1 MNDLKLA
8 VRSLAARPGFFAVCV
23 LTLALGVASV
33 SAIFSVV
40 NGTLLKPLPYP
51 DAEQIVRINRTQG
64 QWGGPISMQVLEDW
78 RVGAEGLMTTVGAFT
93 SRTVNLSGTDGDAE
107 RLAAYAVTASFW
119 DVMRLG
125 PAAGRYF
132 NTDEDTA
139 NERVVVLGHGFWV
152 RRYGADPGIVGRD
165 IHLNGQPYRVVGVT
179 PAAFRYPGGT
189 QVYIPVGWDPTAMT
203 RGSNFVFAV
212 GRLTPDTDVA
222 QLDAALAT
230 VNARLA
236 AEFPEDHANLGAR
249 LTLLPELLNS
259 GVRQPLLMML
269 GAAAMVLLIACAN
282 LANLLLARG
291 AHRAHELSVRAALGA
306 GRAQLMRVSLAE
318 ALVIAVS
325 GGVIGVGLAALA
337 VPALLSLAPD
347 LIPSHGAP
355 GVDLSAVV
363 VSLTATVFTVM
374 VFALWPALR
383 SASVS
388 GAEAMRDDGRTSA
401 GSSKARARS
410 ILVAGEVALS
420 LTLLVGAGLL
430 IESMR
435 QLSNVDTAVDA
446 RGVLT
451 ASFLV
456 DGVPPIPGEPIFDG
470 FNRHVERVAPQ
481 VNRIVERIAAIPGVE
496 HVGITDALPLSGVN
510 NTSSDVTL
518 VGREVADGEPRPGAT
533 WRFVNP
539 DFFRSLGIPLVAG
552 RNLTDADFRVGEMPN
567 AVLVNE
573 TFVRRYLAD
582 VDPVGQRMTFFDGT
596 EKTIVGVVADTSG
609 LGLDRDPLTEVY
621 LHSGLTP
628 FRQFYLSVKVAGD
641 PAAYAESLRRAI
653 AEVEPSV
660 PVFEVRSMDEVIG
673 GPIRIRSFNMTLMS
687 VFSGVAMLLA
697 ALGLYGVIAYSVA
710 QRRREIGIRL
720 SLGAAPQRIHRLV
733 LADGA
738 RLIGLGIA
746 VGLLAAFALARV
758 IASQLYGVTPT
769 DPFVFGSVVVVL
781 TVVGLVAVLVPARA
795 ASRIAPM
802 EALRY
807 E

>member
-1 MNDLKLA
+1 MNEMRLA
-8 VRSLAARPGFFAVCV
+8 LRALAARPGFFVVCV

-51 DAEQIVRINRTQG
+51 DAHEIVRINRTQG
-64 QWGGPISMQVLEDW
+64 QWGGPISMQALEDW
-78 RVGAEGLMTTVGAFT
+78 LDGSEGLLETLGAFT
-93 SRTVNLSGTDGDAE
+93 SRTVNLSGADGDAE

-119 DVMRLG
+119 DVMQLG
-125 PAAGRYF
+125 PATGRYF
-132 NTDEDTA
+132 NAHEDNA
-139 NERVVVLGHGFWV
+139 NERVVVLGYAFWA

-165 IHLNGQPYRVVGVT
+165 IQLNGQSYRVVGVT
-179 PAAFRYPGGT
+179 PETFRYPGGT
-189 QVYIPVGWDPTAMT
+189 QVYIPVGRDPAAMT
-203 RGSNFVFAV
+203 RGSNFLFAV
-212 GRLTPDTDVA
+212 GRIAPGADLA
-222 QLDAALAT
+222 QLEAALAT

-236 AEFPEDHANLGAR
+236 AEFPESHANLGAR
-249 LTLLPELLNS
+249 LNLLPTLLNS

-291 AHRAHELSVRAALGA
+291 SHRAHELAVRAALGA
-306 GRAQLMRVSLAE
+306 GRGQLMRVSLAE
-318 ALVIAVS
+318 ALVIAVT
-325 GGVIGVGLAALA
+325 GGILGVGLAAVA
-337 VPALLSLAPD
+337 VPGLLSLSPD
-347 LIPSHGAP
+347 IIPSHGAP
-355 GVDLSAVV
+355 GVDTLAVV
-363 VSLTATVFTVM
+363 VSLAATVITVM
-374 VFALWPALR
+374 AFALWPALR

-401 GSSKARARS
+401 GASKARARS

-435 QLSNVDTAVDA
+435 QLSNVDTGMHAG
-446 RGVLT
+446 GVLT

-456 DGVPPIPGEPIFDG
+456 DGVPPVPGESIFEG
-470 FNRHVERVAPQ
+470 FNRHVEHVAPQ
-481 VNRIVERIAAIPGVE
+481 VDRIVTRVAAIPGVE
-496 HVGITDALPLSGVN
+496 RVGVTDALPLSGVN
-510 NTSSDVTL
+510 NTSSNVTI
-518 VGREVADGEPRPGAT
+518 VGREVADGQPGPGAT

-539 DFFRSLGIPLVAG
+539 DFAPSLGIALVAG
-552 RNLTDADFRVGEMPN
+552 RNLTDADFRVGGVPN
-567 AVLVNE
+567 SVLVNE

-582 VDPVGQRMTFFDGT
+582 VDPVGQRMTFFDMS

-609 LGLDRDPLTEVY
+609 LGLDRDPLAEVY
-621 LHSGLTP
+621 LHSGFTP
-628 FRQFYLSVKVAGD
+628 FRQFYLSVKVAGE
-641 PAAYAESLRRAI
+641 PTAYAESLRRAI

-660 PVFEVRSMDEVIG
+660 PVFEVRSMDALIG

-687 VFSGVAMLLA
+687 VFSGVAVLLA
-697 ALGLYGVIAYSVA
+697 ALGLYGVISYSVE

-720 SLGAAPQRIHRLV
+720 SLGAAPPRIRRLV

-738 RLIGLGIA
+738 RLIFAGTV
-746 VGLLAAFALARV
+746 VGLVAAFALARV

-769 DPFVFGSVVVVL
+769 DPFVFGVVVL
-781 TVVGLVAVLVPARA
+781 VLITVGLIAVIIPART